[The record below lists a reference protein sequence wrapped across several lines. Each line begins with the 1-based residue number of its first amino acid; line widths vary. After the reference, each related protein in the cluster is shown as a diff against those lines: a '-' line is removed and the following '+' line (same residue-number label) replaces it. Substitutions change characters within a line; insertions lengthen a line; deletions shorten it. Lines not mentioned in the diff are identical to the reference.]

1 MGLTAVGLT
10 GASCA
15 GIRTDPPRQAADADT
30 DFAHTLQ
37 LAPSEL
43 ATLDPELRTTLRD
56 NPHHYLRYVANRFV
70 GVSCEVAN
78 EGATVN
84 LHGDPHLEQ
93 YVVTSLG
100 RGLSDFDEATIGPVG
115 IDLIRLATSI
125 RIASRMR
132 GWDSELLWARFVE
145 GYLHALADPAL
156 SVPEPDY
163 ARRRREAFTDDHLA
177 LLDRAESLMVPVG
190 SEDSAAVEVSLAA
203 YVQMVRRRRP
213 GLDERQFEVVRIGR
227 HQLGIGSRRATNY
240 LIRTRGPTD
249 DASDDLLLEAKE
261 VTRNRH
267 AECLPT
273 SRSADPLRILL
284 ANERIAYEPF
294 RDVGFV
300 EIGGRPFWIHEWLN
314 DYVELEVTDNTLDQ
328 ETVAS
333 VLLDVGMQLGHGH
346 PRALGEPY
354 QAELNDEM
362 SRFMDRR
369 ARSHWRRSER
379 LAEAAWTAWELSLS
393 TAEGSS

>member
-1 MGLTAVGLT
+1 MSAGVLVWSWRRVWIAQPSSTTSVAISSSRRPRSTPRQTTAPSSSKVPCWKPAMTTSSWPLPPRQRRSAFGLSCGSTCCSRASREVGVRSRSCVLMGLTAVGLT

-163 ARRRREAFTDDHLA
+163 A
-177 LLDRAESLMVPVG
+177 S
-190 SEDSAAVEVSLAA
+190 
-203 YVQMVRRRRP
+203 
-213 GLDERQFEVVRIGR
+213 
-227 HQLGIGSRRATNY
+227 
-240 LIRTRGPTD
+240 
-249 DASDDLLLEAKE
+249 
-261 VTRNRH
+261 
-267 AECLPT
+267 
-273 SRSADPLRILL
+273 
-284 ANERIAYEPF
+284 
-294 RDVGFV
+294 
-300 EIGGRPFWIHEWLN
+300 
-314 DYVELEVTDNTLDQ
+314 
-328 ETVAS
+328 
-333 VLLDVGMQLGHGH
+333 
-346 PRALGEPY
+346 
-354 QAELNDEM
+354 
-362 SRFMDRR
+362 
-369 ARSHWRRSER
+369 
-379 LAEAAWTAWELSLS
+379 
-393 TAEGSS
+393 